1 MAENKPKKQTK
12 KRVKAGTSK
21 VSAEQRRLAFVEAY
35 LSNGGNATQAA
46 IDAGYSPHSA
56 ERQGIRMTRDVR
68 VAALLDKRR
77 TEVFDNLKITTE
89 RILLER
95 ARLAFFDPRKLLD
108 KDGNPI
114 PLHLLDDDTAAV
126 IAGMDVVETGGKDGV
141 SVFKKYRLADKNA
154 SLTSLEKQRGMYRE
168 DNEQSRPVTKV
179 VMVPP
184 KRSPDDTR

>member
-1 MAENKPKKQTK
+1 MKTK
-12 KRVKAGTSK
+12 KVGTNNQ
-21 VSAEQRRLAFVEAY
+21 SAVLKRAMFVEAY
-35 LSNGGNATQAA
+35 LSNDGNATQAA
-46 IDAGYSPHSA
+46 LTAGYSRKTAASQGSRLLKDVNVRALIDSRTA
-56 ERQGIRMTRDVR
+56 EI
-68 VAALLDKRR
+68 
-77 TEVFDNLKITTE
+77 FDNLKITTE

-114 PLHLLDDDTAAV
+114 PLHELDDDTAAV
-126 IAGMDVVETGGKDGV
+126 ICGLDVMQIGGEDAAV
-141 SVFKKYRLADKNA
+141 AVVKKYKLANKDA

-184 KRSPDDTR
+184 KKARDDG